1 MIRVVGLRLVAAV
14 ATLLVAS
21 VVIFGATDL
30 LPGDAATA
38 FLGREGSP
46 AAVAA
51 LRKDYGLDRSA
62 ESRYATWISGVLRGD
77 LGRSVATGTSVT
89 TLIARPIENTSIL
102 VLATLALLVP
112 LSLFVGTFAGLRR
125 GSRADVAIQLF
136 TVATAALPEFGV
148 GVALILLF
156 ALVWP
161 LFPAVSLDVSV
172 RSLVLPTAS
181 LLLLTFA
188 YTTRMVRAGVIDALE
203 SDHVEMARL
212 KGLPERLVIRRHVLP
227 NALGPTAQ
235 AFALTTAWLVGGIVI
250 VENLFAYPGVGN
262 GLVQAITSRD
272 NATVESLTLLLAAVY
287 VVGNLLADLFTL
299 LVTPRL
305 RTRVG

>member
-1 MIRVVGLRLVAAV
+1 MTRMVLIRLIGAI

-38 FLGREGSP
+38 FLGREASP
-46 AAVAA
+46 ESVAA
-51 LRKDYGLDRSA
+51 LRKDYGLDRPAA
-62 ESRYATWISGVLRGD
+62 ERYATWIGGVAHGD
-77 LGRSVATGTSVT
+77 LGRSVATGTPVS
-89 TLIARPIENTSIL
+89 TLIAKPVANTAIL
-102 VLATLALLVP
+102 VLATLVLLIP
-112 LSLFVGTFAGLRR
+112 LSLLVGTFAGLRR
-125 GSRADVAIQLF
+125 GSRTDVTIQLF
-136 TVATAALPEFGV
+136 TVATAALPEFAV

-161 LFPAVSLDVSV
+161 VLPAVSLEVSP
-172 RSLVLPTAS
+172 RTLVLPTVS

-188 YTTRMVRAGVIDALE
+188 YTTRMVRAGVVDALE
-203 SDHVEMARL
+203 ADHVEMARL
-212 KGLPERLVIRRHVLP
+212 KGLPESVVVRRHVLP

-272 NATVESLTLLLAAVY
+272 NATVESLTLILAAVY
-287 VVGNLLADLFTL
+287 VIGNLLADLFTV

-305 RTRVG
+305 RTRAR